1 MTVQAFVDESRRG
14 RSYLVCAVVVEA
26 EDLAR
31 SRVSLRG
38 MLLSGQRRLHFAT
51 ESDRRRKS
59 ILAEMAK
66 LPVRV
71 WVYVSGEKEPLA
83 RRRSIDALL
92 QDLDAVNGERL
103 VIERREISQDAREKS
118 QIAEAKRLGQ
128 APARLTYTHLGA
140 SEEPLLWIADAVAW
154 AYGAGGNWRQ
164 RAAELIEQV
173 KDVGSCHP

>member
-14 RSYLVCAVVVEA
+14 RSYLVCAVVLET

-31 SRVSLRG
+31 SRVSLRR

-59 ILAEMAK
+59 ILAEMAE

-71 WVYVSGEKEPLA
+71 WIYVSREKEPLA
-83 RRRSIDALL
+83 RKRSIAALL
-92 QDLDAVNGERL
+92 QDLDAVDGERL
-103 VIERREISQDAREKS
+103 VIERREFSQDAREQA

-128 APARLTYTHLGA
+128 APASLTYAHLGPT
-140 SEEPLLWIADAVAW
+140 EEPLLWIADAVAW
-154 AYGAGGNWRQ
+154 AYGAGDNWR
-164 RAAELIEQV
+164 RRTRDLVEQV
-173 KDVGSCHP
+173 KDVDSCLP